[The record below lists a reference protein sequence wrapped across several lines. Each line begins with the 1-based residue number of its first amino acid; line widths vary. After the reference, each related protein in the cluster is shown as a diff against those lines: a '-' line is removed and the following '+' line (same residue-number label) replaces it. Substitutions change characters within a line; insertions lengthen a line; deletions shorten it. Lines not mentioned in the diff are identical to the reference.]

1 MTALAFSKG
10 HGTHNDFVL
19 LNDPEGNLDLDETLV
34 ARLADRRGGIG
45 GDGVIR
51 VIKSEHLSEGRE
63 VLTQESAAVWFMDY
77 RNADGSIAQM
87 CGNGVRVFAAYL
99 ERLGLVD
106 FTDGMPVPIGTRAG
120 LRTVR
125 KEGDWF
131 TVGMGKWR
139 FTFPEQAGSAGLDS
153 EVRLVGI
160 SGTEVRPA
168 LSIDMGNPH
177 TVAAVSNADELASI
191 NFTDIPEVSPLPPHG
206 TNVEVVVPL
215 PAQST
220 AEGSVGHIAMRVH
233 ERGVGET
240 QSCGTG
246 ACAAALA
253 VRHWLSQSVASS
265 QIDDDTASSVPD
277 VWLVDVPG
285 GQVRVSVSGQDVEL
299 SGPAVIVADGA
310 LDTALL

>member
-139 FTFPEQAGSAGLDS
+139 FTFPEQAGS
-153 EVRLVGI
+153 
-160 SGTEVRPA
+160 A